1 MKKLLSAVM
10 AMSVSLFS
18 MSQAVTPSKITDR
31 DFNHRI
37 KTVSGLY
44 PFSSNSLDT
53 LSADAR
59 ECMKWLYAYMQTPD
73 ITAYSPDFFL
83 ANVSSSLKAKAE
95 MPWGKSVPEREFRH
109 FVLPVRVN
117 NENLDLSR
125 PVFYEELK
133 DRVKGKTMK
142 DAIQEVNHWCHE
154 KVTYQPSDARTSSPL
169 SSVSQAIGRCGEEST
184 FTVAAL
190 RSVGIP
196 ARQVYTP
203 RWAHTDDNHAW
214 VEAWAD
220 GKWYFIGA
228 CEPAPDLNMAWF
240 NAPAS
245 RGLLMTTKVFGP
257 YDGPEEVL
265 KTEPLLTTI
274 NVTSNYAPVADLK
287 VRVFDKYGRPAK
299 GAKVNF
305 CIYNYA
311 DLYPAATKIADLNGE
326 ASLLAGIG
334 DMVIWATDGNDFGY
348 AKGNSSQKT
357 PLEIRMDKPAGYSGV
372 FEFDIVPPRQS
383 GSLPVASEQAEK
395 LNNMRLA
402 HEDSIRKAYTSTFFT
417 VESARAEA
425 DRLGVDAGRLSKI
438 LVEARGNGKALLSF
452 VEGCG
457 PTQRQTALDLLE
469 AISEKDRRDVSV
481 EVLKD
486 NLENTRIA
494 NSPLFVNYVLNPRVE
509 NEGLV
514 PYKAFFSGE
523 ISPEDVRKYRKDP
536 SKLVEWTAR
545 NIRIDTIGNPTGVRM
560 DPRAVWRTA
569 LADPKSRSIFFV
581 AVSRSLGIPA
591 HIDAVTGKTQYA
603 GESGEWRDVVFDS
616 AEKASAVADARTG
629 DVFIRYE
636 KEGRLE
642 NPKYYSQFSIE
653 RLENGVPMQLE
664 YGEGDGIN
672 EIANDGLKLDEGSY
686 LLLSGRRMADG
697 SVLARGEIFNVR
709 AGESTEVPLK
719 IRKDDNAL
727 SVIGSLNAENIY
739 HDMNSDSDKSI
750 LSTTG
755 RGYYVAAFVK
765 PGDEPSSHIL
775 NDISLRKQELEKAG
789 NKIMILLGN
798 QGELKRFNPES
809 FPNLPTT
816 AVIGVDNDG
825 VSLAEITKSLNLAS
839 DDRPIVVVADT
850 FNRVV
855 YTVQGYTIGIG
866 DRLAETLRELNQ

>member
-1 MKKLLSAVM
+1 MKKLLM
-10 AMSVSLFS
+10 TLFS
-18 MSQAVTPSKITDR
+18 ACVGLCCVSQTVTPSKITDDVFR
-31 DFNHRI
+31 SRVRNI
-37 KTVSGLY
+37 SGLY
-44 PFSSNSLDT
+44 PVSPRSFESLP
-53 LSADAR
+53 ADAR

-73 ITAYSPDFFL
+73 ISAYSPDFFL
-83 ANVSSSLKAKAE
+83 ANVNASLKAKTE
-95 MPWGKSVPEREFRH
+95 MPWGKIVPEREFKH
-109 FVLPVRVN
+109 FVLPVRIN

-133 DRVKGKTMK
+133 DRVKGQTMK
-142 DAIQEVNHWCHE
+142 EAIQEVNHWCHE

-220 GKWYFIGA
+220 GKWYFLGA

-265 KTEPLLTTI
+265 KKEPLLTTI
-274 NVTSNYAPVADLK
+274 NVTSNYAPVADIR
-287 VRVFDKYGRPAK
+287 VRVLDNNGRPAK

-311 DLYPAATKIADLNGE
+311 DLYPAATKVADSKGE
-326 ASLLAGIG
+326 ASLLAGKG
-334 DMVIWATDGNDFGY
+334 DMIVWATDGNSFGY
-348 AKGNSSQKT
+348 AKGNASHES
-357 PLEIRMDKPAGYSGV
+357 PVVIRLDKPLGYSGV

-383 GSLPVASEQAEK
+383 GNLPVASEQAEK

-452 VEGCG
+452 VEGCK
-457 PTQRQTALDLLE
+457 PVQRQTALDLLE

-486 NLENTRIA
+486 NLEDTRIA
-494 NSPLFVNYVLNPRVE
+494 DSPLFVNYVLNPRVE

-523 ISPEDVRKYRKDP
+523 ISPENAEKYRKDP
-536 SKLVEWTAR
+536 AKFVDWTVR
-545 NIRIDTIGNPTGVRM
+545 NIRIDTVGNPTGVRM

-591 HIDAVTGKTQYA
+591 RIDAVTGKTQYA
-603 GESGEWRDVVFDS
+603 GSSGEWKDVVFDS
-616 AEKASAVADARTG
+616 AEKASTVADARTG
-629 DVFIRYE
+629 DVIIRYE

-653 RLENGVPMQLE
+653 RLDNGVPVQLE

-672 EIANDGLKLDEGSY
+672 EIAKEGLKLDAGSY

-727 SVIGSLNAENIY
+727 SVIGSLNAENLY

-775 NDISLRKQELEKAG
+775 NDISLRKQELEKSG

-798 QGELKRFNPES
+798 QGELKRFNLKS
-809 FPNLPTT
+809 FPNLPST

-825 VSLAEITKSLNLAS
+825 VSLAEITKSLNLAT

-855 YTVQGYTIGIG
+855 YAVQGYTIGIG
-866 DRLAETLRELNQ
+866 DRLAEILRELNQ